1 MWYIYTME
9 YYSATKRNKT
19 GSFVERW
26 MDLRV
31 SYRVAILISEKI
43 YFKAKSISRD
53 KMGGISQW

>member
-53 KMGGISQW
+53 KMGGISQ